1 VPHTRRIAHSADIGL
16 HFRDGDGS
24 GADLVSAWISGGHE
38 EVPMRQHALS
48 RFPILGT
55 RSLEEARDAVTRVYL
70 EHELSSANDRLQMT
84 LNAVSDSV
92 MTLGYLTYQSTTTLV
107 MPPTGDC
114 YHVNLTTAGTTDA
127 DRSDGGRATTRAG
140 LSGVV
145 LSPQQRNTVHWTP
158 DAEQLILKLSRR
170 RLEDHLADLLG
181 RAVAEVVDFDFS
193 LDLTTPTGRSLF
205 NAVEFLAAE
214 LDRPNGLAEM
224 PLAREQLEAFV
235 MTQLLHAGRHQFSD
249 DLVAP
254 AEPVRRGRLAPVLEY
269 LENNAD
275 EPLTPQELA
284 RVGCM
289 SVRTLHATF
298 QQVLGE
304 SPMSYL
310 RRIRLDHV
318 RGELL
323 RSDPETVRV
332 TDVAMRWGFL
342 HQSRFA
348 QQYRERFGERP
359 RDTLRL
365 RNTG

>member
-1 VPHTRRIAHSADIGL
+1 MRR
-16 HFRDGDGS
+16 
-24 GADLVSAWISGGHE
+24 
-38 EVPMRQHALS
+38 HALS

-70 EHELSSANDRLQMT
+70 EHELTSADDRIDMT

-92 MTLGYLTYQSTTTLV
+92 MTLGYLTYQSETTLV
-107 MPPTGDC
+107 MPPTEDC
-114 YHVNLTTAGTTDA
+114 YHVNLTTSGRTRAH
-127 DRSDGGRATTRAG
+127 RSDGGRAATSARD
-140 LSGVV
+140 SGVV
-145 LSPQQRNTVHWTP
+145 LSPEQRNTVHWTP
-158 DAEQLILKLSRR
+158 DAEQLILKISRR
-170 RLEDHLADLLG
+170 RVEDHLADLLG
-181 RAVAEVVDFDFS
+181 RAVGELVDFDFS
-193 LDLTTPTGRSLF
+193 LDLTTAPGRSLF

-214 LDRPNGLAEM
+214 LDRPGGLADM

-235 MTQLLHAGRHQFSD
+235 MTQLLHAGRHQFSG
-249 DLVAP
+249 DLLGP
-254 AEPVRRGRLAPVLEY
+254 AEPARRGRLAPVLEY
-269 LENNAD
+269 MENNAD

-298 QQVLGE
+298 QQELGE

-310 RRIRLDHV
+310 RRMRLDHV

-323 RSDPETVRV
+323 RSDPATVRV

-342 HQSRFA
+342 HASRFA
-348 QQYRERFGERP
+348 QQYRERFGELP

-365 RNTG
+365 QNAG